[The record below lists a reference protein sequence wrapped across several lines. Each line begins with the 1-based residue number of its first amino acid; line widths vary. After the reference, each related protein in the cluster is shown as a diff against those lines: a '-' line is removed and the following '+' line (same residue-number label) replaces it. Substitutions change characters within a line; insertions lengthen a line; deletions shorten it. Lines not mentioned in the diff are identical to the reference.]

1 MQTLDPP
8 LVSALAALSAAVLM
22 VYAGVGKRLLSWRP
36 EAVRR
41 RQPRKPRR
49 HGRSWDPGRPALRRR
64 PPGRRSTRCNTR
76 ARELR
81 AVPRA

>member
-1 MQTLDPP
+1 MQTLDPS
-8 LVSALAALSAAVLM
+8 LVSALAGLSAAVLM

-49 HGRSWDPGRPALRRR
+49 HGRSWIPG
-64 PPGRRSTRCNTR
+64 GRR
-76 ARELR
+76 
-81 AVPRA
+81 

>member
-8 LVSALAALSAAVLM
+8 LVSALAALTAAVLM

-41 RQPRKPRR
+41 QQPQKPCR
-49 HGRSWDPGRPALRRR
+49 HGRSWIPGGWR
-64 PPGRRSTRCNTR
+64 
-76 ARELR
+76 
-81 AVPRA
+81 

>member
-8 LVSALAALSAAVLM
+8 LVSALTSLSAAVLM
-22 VYAGVGKRLLSWRP
+22 VYAGVGKHLLSWRL

-49 HGRSWDPGRPALRRR
+49 YGRSWIPG
-64 PPGRRSTRCNTR
+64 GRR
-76 ARELR
+76 
-81 AVPRA
+81 

>member
-22 VYAGVGKRLLSWRP
+22 VFAGVGKGSLSWRP

-49 HGRSWDPGRPALRRR
+49 HGRSWIPG
-64 PPGRRSTRCNTR
+64 GRR
-76 ARELR
+76 
-81 AVPRA
+81 

>member
-22 VYAGVGKRLLSWRP
+22 VHAGIGKRLLSWRP
-36 EAVRR
+36 EAARR

-49 HGRSWDPGRPALRRR
+49 H
-64 PPGRRSTRCNTR
+64 
-76 ARELR
+76 
-81 AVPRA
+81 V

>member
-1 MQTLDPP
+1 MQTLDPL

-22 VYAGVGKRLLSWRP
+22 VHAGVGKRLLSWRP

-49 HGRSWDPGRPALRRR
+49 HGRSWIPGRTPA
-64 PPGRRSTRCNTR
+64 
-76 ARELR
+76 
-81 AVPRA
+81 